1 MNFRQIRIAIYATY
15 LTNKYGFM
23 CKWAANDEEIRKIRD
38 IYAHKL
44 LGHIGVKIVV
54 DNPEKAPKE
63 KCVLLCNHKS
73 VIDPLVID
81 ISVENTPAYGMW
93 IAKKE
98 LYNSFFFG
106 VFVRNAGTILLDR
119 ESSETSGFFKDVKE
133 SVQMGRSIFIF
144 PEGTRNKTDK
154 PLTEF
159 KDGAKIIA
167 IKNRLPIIPV
177 YIKTNANDALM
188 KAIKTKGEPREVHV
202 VFGDPID
209 PKDKSMSLEEN
220 YRKQF
225 DIKG

>member
-1 MNFRQIRIAIYATY
+1 MNLRQIKIAIYATF
-15 LTNKYGFM
+15 LTNYYGFK
-23 CKWAANDEEIRKIRD
+23 CKFASSDEEIREIRD

-44 LGHIGVKIVV
+44 LGYIGIHIVV

-63 KCVLLCNHKS
+63 KCLLLINHKS
-73 VIDPLVID
+73 VIDPLVVD
-81 ISVENTPAYGMW
+81 IAVENTPAYGMW

-106 VFVRNAGTILLDR
+106 VFVRNAGTILIDR
-119 ESSETSGFFKDVKE
+119 ESSQMSGFFNDIKDSVK
-133 SVQMGRSIFIF
+133 MGRSIFIF

-154 PLTEF
+154 NLTEF
-159 KDGAKIIA
+159 KEGAKIIA
-167 IKNRLPIIPV
+167 LKNRLPMIPV
-177 YIKTNANDALM
+177 YIKTNANETLKKGL
-188 KAIKTKGEPREVHV
+188 KAKGSHDIHV

-225 DIKG
+225 NIK